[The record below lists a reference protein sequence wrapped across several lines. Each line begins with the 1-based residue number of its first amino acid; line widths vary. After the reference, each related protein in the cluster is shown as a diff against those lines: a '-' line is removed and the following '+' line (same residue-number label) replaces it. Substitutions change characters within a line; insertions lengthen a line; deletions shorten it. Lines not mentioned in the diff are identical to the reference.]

1 MSCLE
6 IRIHGRGGQGA
17 VTAAELIAV
26 AAFYDG
32 KFSQAFPSFGVERRG
47 APLEAY
53 ARIDNKF
60 IKIRSQVYQPD
71 FIILQDPTLISSVDV
86 LAGAK
91 KNALVIVNSTKKP
104 TELGLTGEVKIKT
117 VPATQIANETLG
129 KPIINTALLGAWA
142 GASGLV
148 KLESLKKAIMER
160 FPGEL
165 GQKNYKA
172 AKLAYCHMS
181 PKDKYCFVAE
191 PNGKVPA
198 GDERFG
204 VST

>member
-1 MSCLE
+1 MATLE

-17 VTAAELIAV
+17 VTAAELIAT

-32 KFSQAFPSFGVERRG
+32 QFSQAFPSFGVERRG

-60 IKIRSQVYQPD
+60 IKLRSQVYQPD
-71 FIILQDPTLISSVDV
+71 FIILQDPTLIGPVNI

-91 KNALVIVNSTKKP
+91 PNTLVIVNTVKKP
-104 TELGLTGEVKIKT
+104 EELGLPKSAKVMT
-117 VPATQIANETLG
+117 VPATEIANKTLG

-148 KLESLKKAIMER
+148 KLASLKKAILER

-165 GQKNYKA
+165 GQKNFQA
-172 AKLAYCHMS
+172 AQLAFNHLA
-181 PKDKYCFVAE
+181 KDK
-191 PNGKVPA
+191 K
-198 GDERFG
+198 
-204 VST
+204 

>member
-1 MSCLE
+1 ME

-17 VTAAELIAV
+17 VTAAELIAT

-32 KFSQAFPSFGVERRG
+32 HFSQAFPSFGVERRG

-53 ARIDNKF
+53 ARIDDKF
-60 IKIRSQVYQPD
+60 IRTRSQVYQPD
-71 FIILQDPTLISSVDV
+71 FIILQDPTLIGAVNI

-91 KNALVIVNSTKKP
+91 PNTILIINSIKDPK
-104 TELGLTGEVKIKT
+104 ELGLPKNTNVKT
-117 VPATQIANETLG
+117 VPATEIANKTLG

-148 KLESLKKAIMER
+148 KLASLKKAILER

-165 GQKNYKA
+165 GEKNFQA
-172 AKLAYCHMS
+172 AKLAFEHMI
-181 PKDKYCFVAE
+181 KK
-191 PNGKVPA
+191 
-198 GDERFG
+198 
-204 VST
+204 